1 LIHQYFSSLERLRLA
16 QDGPFLSRLSQR
28 ERLSRR
34 HSLRPKSGLRNAP
47 SCIDHQPS
55 HLGRSSSR
63 RLCKSRS
70 TAASY
75 LSLQADAEWFWSLPS
90 KIQQRHFSREEQV
103 FFADT
108 RDSTILDAA
117 DESLLRLRQHIN
129 TCPDERLSPDPS
141 GSREKLEMPATGIAD
156 TPPLDPAGDVDDGLF
171 SGFCWNE
178 DDDELDLSLDEY
190 HAAIASTIDCHPAPG
205 KCKPSFRRHLSVGS
219 IQFHRNSSTFRKP
232 SNSGDTGTAPTSRSP
247 SLSRTGSA
255 FLGPRHRP
263 HASTSSIDPG
273 AKHYRDPEARLK
285 LRVYLASPQKF
296 DEALEFGFPSIAK
309 NDKPLH
315 TRPRT
320 SPRLTEDSERTFFR
334 DDSDSLFEDG
344 VCAEDGACA
353 KDDASVTDNDSPCT
367 LQEPV
372 FEPFRLSDGCGLDN
386 PGRKR
391 PVMYRK
397 MSEPYTHACAAK
409 REMTLHMTLT
419 RPDLRTTEGA
429 VVAPTDESLHM
440 TALPPYAEQQ
450 SIWES
455 LPVDG
460 SRVKRFWR
468 RIRRT

>member
-1 LIHQYFSSLERLRLA
+1 MIHQYFSSLERLRLA
-16 QDGPFLSRLSQR
+16 QHGPFLPRLSRR

-34 HSLRPKSGLRNAP
+34 DSPRPKSDLRNAP
-47 SCIDHQPS
+47 SCIDHRPY

-63 RLCKSRS
+63 RLRKSRS

-75 LSLQADAEWFWSLPS
+75 LALQADAEWFWSLPS

-103 FFADT
+103 LFAGT
-108 RDSTILDAA
+108 RDSIILDAA

-129 TCPDERLSPDPS
+129 TCPHERLSPDPS

-156 TPPLDPAGDVDDGLF
+156 TPPIDSAVDVDDGLF
-171 SGFCWNE
+171 SGFRWNE

-190 HAAIASTIDCHPAPG
+190 HAAIAGTIDCRPAPG

-232 SNSGDTGTAPTSRSP
+232 SNSGDTSTTLISRSP
-247 SLSRTGSA
+247 SHSRTGSA
-255 FLGPRHRP
+255 FLGPRHRS

-309 NDKPLH
+309 DDKPLH

-320 SPRLTEDSERTFFR
+320 SPRLTEDSERTFFK
-334 DDSDSLFEDG
+334 DDSDSLFE
-344 VCAEDGACA
+344 EGACA
-353 KDDASVTDNDSPCT
+353 MDDASVTDSDSPGT
-367 LQEPV
+367 PQEPV
-372 FEPFRLSDGCGLDN
+372 FEPFRLSDGGGHDN
-386 PGRKR
+386 PGSKR

-397 MSEPYTHACAAK
+397 MSEPYTHPCAAK

-429 VVAPTDESLHM
+429 VVAPTDESLHI
-440 TALPPYAEQQ
+440 TALPPCAEQQ

-455 LPVDG
+455 LPVEG